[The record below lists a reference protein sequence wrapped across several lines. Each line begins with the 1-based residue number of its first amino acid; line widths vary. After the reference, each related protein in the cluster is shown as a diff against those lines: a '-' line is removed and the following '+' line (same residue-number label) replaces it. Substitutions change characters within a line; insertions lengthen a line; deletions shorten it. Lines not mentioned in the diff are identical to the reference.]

1 MFASYNH
8 SGRPPVFNFI
18 DSKNE
23 ELTLAR
29 LHEKKKNLMYLK
41 IIKKK
46 DMARVMKTSLKVST
60 SPSPANSPKS
70 SGASAFQNF
79 SQKILN
85 IIDETPI
92 IYSHKKCADDMYRTK
107 YNLKS
112 HDELEIERLRN
123 TISNWIKKIK
133 NNKGNKSELNVRKI
147 SHFIPKSK
155 KLYLLYFTQIIK
167 KRMINL
173 MKINI

>member
-46 DMARVMKTSLKVST
+46 DMARVMKTSLKSSVLQSPT
-60 SPSPANSPKS
+60 SSPKS
-70 SGASAFQNF
+70 SGATAFQNF

-92 IYSHKKCADDMYRTK
+92 IYAHKQAPDDLYRNK

-123 TISNWIKKIK
+123 TISNWINKIK
-133 NNKGNKSELNVRKI
+133 TSKPNKSELNYRKI
-147 SHFIPKSK
+147 SHFMPKSK
-155 KLYLLYFTQIIK
+155 KLYPLYCIQIAMSEDK
-167 KRMINL
+167 SYEN
-173 MKINI
+173 